1 MDSARPPPTPTLT
14 VTFDECIKDSDGE
27 AKVMAANRR
36 DSSIR
41 TRPAFGRRTSVA
53 SMAAQSSDH
62 RQRMK
67 MLERYLKQ
75 HDNSSIKL
83 AVENLQAS
91 SVTIPFA
98 LKFKVDQ
105 DRAAKRNKK
114 RSKFSAIFQYFL
126 YLNKKFGLSHVLLIL
141 LLIAYSLLG
150 GAIFDAIER
159 PQEREDLQRIHQ
171 ALMGRIANFSEDILS
186 MSLAATNES
195 AKVAEIEQKTK
206 NFYLDMLTIENK
218 VVDSVFD
225 KVDNNRYQWNFG
237 SAIFYSTCLFTTIG
251 YGTIVCVTPWGKTM
265 TIIYSSIGIP
275 LILVVLSDL
284 GRVLLLALNTFY
296 NYIYRLFR
304 RTGLCRV
311 VEENETTD
319 RTFPL
324 RVAIPLVVVYMLIC
338 AIIVFI
344 FDYKSSGDEDSI
356 SFGNC
361 FYFSFISMTT
371 IGLGDVMPNHIQY
384 SPFVSTLYM
393 FGLVLFSVINSTI
406 YSRME
411 RNYFRAME
419 AMEEVL
425 EEMHAE
431 QVDESARGRNVFKGM
446 SDAIRIA
453 TLTMPEVDE
462 ERGAG
467 KAQNLSPLS
476 DDSRRTSASSGPRHR
491 NRDYSGSSDINSFV
505 PTLGIFGGVKLGSLR
520 EISEVS
526 EPHERA
532 KPAAT
537 KTNIAKSRSDTN
549 LFFERPRRLSQRFR
563 RSLHSLKRVHPE
575 L

>member
-1 MDSARPPPTPTLT
+1 
-14 VTFDECIKDSDGE
+14 
-27 AKVMAANRR
+27 MAANRR

-53 SMAAQSSDH
+53 SIAVQKSDH

-75 HDNSSIKL
+75 HDNSTIKL

-91 SVTIPFA
+91 SFTSPFA
-98 LKFKVDQ
+98 SLFKVDQ
-105 DRAAKRNKK
+105 DGAAKRNKK

-126 YLNKKFGLSHVLLIL
+126 YLNTKFGLSHVLLIL

-195 AKVAEIEQKTK
+195 TTVAEIEQKTK

-237 SAIFYSTCLFTTIG
+237 SAVFYSTCLFTTIG
-251 YGTIVCVTPWGKTM
+251 YGTILCVTPWGKTI

-296 NYIYRLFR
+296 NYIYRIFR

-311 VEENETTD
+311 VEENDTTD

-467 KAQNLSPLS
+467 KAQNLSPLP

-526 EPHERA
+526 EPRERA
-532 KPAAT
+532 KPAAM

-549 LFFERPRRLSQRFR
+549 LFFDRPRRLSQRFR